1 MVITI
6 KIVHMKKSQ
15 ELGMVV
21 RTGLRKVLQKDI
33 GNGYKSNLKNNKKMN
48 VAILSSPK
56 YENVRKLRE
65 FLFNIKEKMG
75 TDVNIITRG
84 NKDGGEKYIRKY
96 AIEFGFRY
104 TEYNPAHTVR
114 NLYSGMSD
122 EYYSKPFHPTQTLHQ
137 YDCVVKHADKFFYF
151 GGIKP
156 SEQKHFEKLLV
167 RFGKKVNYIN

>member
-1 MVITI
+1 
-6 KIVHMKKSQ
+6 MKKSH

-65 FLFNIKEKMG
+65 FLYTIKEKLG

-84 NKDGGEKYIRKY
+84 NKNGGEKYIRKY

-122 EYYSKPFHPTQTLHQ
+122 EYYGQRFHPTQTLHQ
-137 YDCVVKHADKFFYF
+137 YDCVVKHADKLFYF

-156 SEQKHFEKLLV
+156 SEQKHFEKMLE
-167 RFGKKVNYIN
+167 RFNKKVNYIN